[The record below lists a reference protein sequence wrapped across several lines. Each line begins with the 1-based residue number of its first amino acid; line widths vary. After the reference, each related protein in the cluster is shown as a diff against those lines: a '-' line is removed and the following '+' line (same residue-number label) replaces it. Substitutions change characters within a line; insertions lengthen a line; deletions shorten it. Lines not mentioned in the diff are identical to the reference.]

1 MEQTRGETVVLS
13 TGLKDKDGRRNT
25 MMDPEDEVEEPEDED
40 DYDRFTDEDED
51 LIQEDEDEEIARFS
65 FQELFSTGK
74 SSIYDQIEL
83 DLLCQ

>member
-1 MEQTRGETVVLS
+1 MDKLRRDMEQTRGETVVLS

-51 LIQEDEDEEIARFS
+51 LIEDDEDEEIARFS
-65 FQELFSTGK
+65 F
-74 SSIYDQIEL
+74 
-83 DLLCQ
+83 